1 MLNPDLILFDDTDK
15 QVAAGVRRCIARL
28 TPQHSVT
35 SRRYAIS
42 TLLKEEID
50 DYLAR
55 VLASYRGGWSWPL
68 LDGFRLSR
76 AWLTTPQIAP
86 AEPAG
91 MTSLERAVWCA
102 DLWRA
107 QMHKAARSARARAPK
122 PSPRACERFCST
134 LDTIMALMDALSA
147 IHPRH
152 THGPDGRIA
161 LKAKGQHAQY
171 CELCWR
177 ETEHYTA
184 GPLRDAEDQR
194 LGFSRRFCNG
204 HNPQSAASNYRRDL
218 KFKEAFAN
226 ELKFIRENG
235 LARKRGAVVFLPD
248 AREPSGMALHLVPA
262 SAHQEDVRRAA
273 YALVHTGLQGT
284 ASDCLALQAQ
294 GWSSQQTAERLC
306 LTARAVRLAIARA
319 QPKLK
324 QAELMRVGGMP
335 S

>member
-15 QVAAGVRRCIARL
+15 QVAAGVRRCLARL

-42 TLLKEEID
+42 TLIKEEID
-50 DYLAR
+50 DHLAR
-55 VLASYRGGWSWPL
+55 VLASYRGGWIWPL
-68 LDGFRLSR
+68 LDGFQLSR
-76 AWLTTPQIAP
+76 AWLSSPQSAP
-86 AEPAG
+86 AEPEG

-107 QMHKAARSARARAPK
+107 QVRKAARSARARAPK

-147 IHPRH
+147 IRPRH

-235 LARKRGAVVFLPD
+235 LARKKGAAVFLPD
-248 AREPSGMALHLVPA
+248 AREPSGTALHLVPA

-273 YALVHTGLQGT
+273 YALVHGGLQGT
-284 ASDCLALQAQ
+284 ASQCLAFESQ
-294 GWSSQQTAERLC
+294 GVPVPHIATRLGI
-306 LTARAVRLAIARA
+306 TARAVRLAIARA

-324 QAELMRVGGMP
+324 QAELLRVGGMP
-335 S
+335 G

>member
-15 QVAAGVRRCIARL
+15 QVAAGVRRCLARL
-28 TPQHSVT
+28 TPKHSVT

-42 TLLKEEID
+42 TLIKEEID
-50 DYLAR
+50 DHLAR
-55 VLASYRGGWSWPL
+55 VLATYSGGWSWPL
-68 LDGFRLSR
+68 LDGFQLSR
-76 AWLTTPQIAP
+76 AWLTTSQSAP
-86 AEPAG
+86 AEPEG

-107 QMHKAARSARARAPK
+107 QVHKAARSARAKAPK
-122 PSPRACERFCST
+122 PSPRACETFCST
-134 LDTIMALMDALSA
+134 LDTVMALIDALSA
-147 IHPRH
+147 IRPHH
-152 THGPDGRIA
+152 THGPDGSIA

-194 LGFSRRFCNG
+194 LGFSRRFCNE

-235 LARKRGAVVFLPD
+235 LARKKGSVVFLPD

-273 YALVHTGLQGT
+273 YALVHSGLQGT
-284 ASDCLALQAQ
+284 ASQCLAFEWQ
-294 GWSSQQTAERLC
+294 GLPVPQIAAHLGI
-306 LTARAVRLAIARA
+306 TARAVRLAIARA
-319 QPKLK
+319 HPKLK
-324 QAELMRVGGMP
+324 QAELARVGGMP
-335 S
+335 G